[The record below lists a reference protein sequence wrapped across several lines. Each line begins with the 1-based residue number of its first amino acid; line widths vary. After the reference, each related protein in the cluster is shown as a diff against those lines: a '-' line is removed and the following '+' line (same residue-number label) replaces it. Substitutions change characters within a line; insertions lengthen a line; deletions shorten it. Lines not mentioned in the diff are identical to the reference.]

1 MVCVGKLFYCSK
13 SAVTIVVYN
22 SKSSFFS
29 FVLLYR
35 FITYDMIV
43 FLVVRQ
49 LYICGEYSFTKT
61 IVKLHFYWKIGSHY
75 SVVTCCIHEAQLFCR
90 VVAKTIYFNA
100 STCKTNTV
108 MQTTWNVF
116 WGASCHPVY
125 AAMCHFY
132 TSCFS
137 NCHVEYFWCFMCHGD
152 FLCARDTCYYTRLWN
167 TFYCFRELMTRQ
179 TQSEVQ

>member
-49 LYICGEYSFTKT
+49 LYVCGE
-61 IVKLHFYWKIGSHY
+61 I
-75 SVVTCCIHEAQLFCR
+75 
-90 VVAKTIYFNA
+90 
-100 STCKTNTV
+100 
-108 MQTTWNVF
+108 
-116 WGASCHPVY
+116 
-125 AAMCHFY
+125 
-132 TSCFS
+132 
-137 NCHVEYFWCFMCHGD
+137 
-152 FLCARDTCYYTRLWN
+152 
-167 TFYCFRELMTRQ
+167 
-179 TQSEVQ
+179 